1 MTYVVKVHKRVLKF
15 IQSTPKEDSIRIKNR
30 IAELENPYKT
40 NFLKIR
46 GEDNVFRMRVG
57 NYRILF
63 SIFDEYKIVLVVKV
77 DKRSKIYKR
86 D

>member
-1 MTYVVKVHKRVLKF
+1 MTYTVKIHKRALKF
-15 IQSTPKEDSIRIKNR
+15 IQSIPEKDNTIIKSK
-30 IAELENPYKT
+30 IAGLKNPYKAD
-40 NFLKIR
+40 FLKIR

-63 SIFDEYKIVLVVKV
+63 SIFDEYNIVLVIKI